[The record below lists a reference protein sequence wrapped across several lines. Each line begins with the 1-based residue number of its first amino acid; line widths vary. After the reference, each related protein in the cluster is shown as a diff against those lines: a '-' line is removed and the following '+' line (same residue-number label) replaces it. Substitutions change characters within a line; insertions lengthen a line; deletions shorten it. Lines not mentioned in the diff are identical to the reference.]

1 MPIKISLYC
10 VLNKSKA
17 KGSDFQKGAG
27 LMRPCFEK
35 QYNFSYIF
43 SNIIHKNLSQ
53 ERRSWKLFC
62 YETKIILGPA
72 LEVKKLNN
80 AKERN

>member
-17 KGSDFQKGAG
+17 KGRDFQKGAG

-43 SNIIHKNLSQ
+43 SNIIHKNFCRKNEEVGNFFAMKQ
-53 ERRSWKLFC
+53 KL
-62 YETKIILGPA
+62 Y
-72 LEVKKLNN
+72 
-80 AKERN
+80 